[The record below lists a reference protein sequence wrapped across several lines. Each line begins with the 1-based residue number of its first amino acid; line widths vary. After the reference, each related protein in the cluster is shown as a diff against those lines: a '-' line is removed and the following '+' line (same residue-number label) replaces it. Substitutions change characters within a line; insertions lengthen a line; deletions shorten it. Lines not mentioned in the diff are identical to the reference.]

1 MLPLKLGQDAAA
13 SWAEI
18 LNGLL
23 NSFLGN
29 TVWETPVLDEFN
41 SKNSLKEGIS
51 PEMRLLSSSSVSEK
65 RGAQPR
71 VREGPPHNEP
81 LDYTKRRLAHW
92 RQRILTHT

>member
-18 LNGLL
+18 LNDLL

-29 TVWETPVLDEFN
+29 TVGETPVSFTLDEFN
-41 SKNSLKEGIS
+41 NKNSLKEGVS

-65 RGAQPR
+65 RGAQLR

-81 LDYTKRRLAHW
+81 GNSRWLH
-92 RQRILTHT
+92 

>member
-1 MLPLKLGQDAAA
+1 MLPLKLGHDAAA

-23 NSFLGN
+23 NSFLGK
-29 TVWETPVLDEFN
+29 TVWETPVSFALNEFN

-65 RGAQPR
+65 RGAQLR

-81 LDYTKRRLAHW
+81 VKSRGLY
-92 RQRILTHT
+92 